1 MNNLN
6 FKNSNSLA
14 YSIVMI
20 ENKKYLIDLASMKG
34 KWYFLGLLPKKITLD
49 MIELDPSNNFFE
61 IKSKTKLGTT
71 TIAIMIQPLVGI
83 LYRTMKSIFISTGI
97 NQQLFIKSIIF
108 VLPMIIAYL
117 GTVFYEKSAR
127 RKVELQTSKFSKHYK
142 IILKPNGK
150 RIPVLGFGIVLNF
163 ICLVLFLIDTSGSE
177 AAILVINGLI
187 SLFFFFIIR
196 MPNIT
201 SLYKNKELLLV
212 RIKEI

>member
-1 MNNLN
+1 MNNLS

-49 MIELDPSNNFFE
+49 MIELDPSNNSFE

-71 TIAIMIQPLVGI
+71 TIAIMLQPLVGI

-117 GTVFYEKSAR
+117 GTIFYEKSAR
-127 RKVELQTSKFSKHYK
+127 RKVELQTPKFSKHYK

-177 AAILVINGLI
+177 AAVLVINGLI